1 MTNFVE
7 RVLTEELSAARK
19 QLEDVL
25 TVLDEHAEAEA
36 AYHVCAAI
44 ERLIGAP
51 STMEQWYLMTGRG
64 SNGEPL
70 S

>member
-25 TVLDEHAEAEA
+25 IVLDEHAEGQA

-51 STMEQWYLMTGRG
+51 STMEQWYLMTGRAA
-64 SNGEPL
+64 NGEPL